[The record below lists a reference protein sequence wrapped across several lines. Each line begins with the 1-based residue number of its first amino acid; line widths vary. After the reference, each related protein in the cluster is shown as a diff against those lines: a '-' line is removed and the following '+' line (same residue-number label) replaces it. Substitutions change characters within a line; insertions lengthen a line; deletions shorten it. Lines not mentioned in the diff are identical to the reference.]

1 MDKAVKYLTD
11 AEVEEEIARLEKS
24 PLVKRGRSIEK
35 NKYRRREKLYKLRRY
50 ERVGREAEG
59 DSGDE
64 EDPL

>member
-35 NKYRRREKLYKLRRY
+35 KKYSRREKLYKLRRY